1 MPAPTKIG
9 HWEGPLHRRCP
20 NSPAGSEWQTKKR
33 SKVVR
38 PVHTLVSRHRR
49 LLLASLSG
57 SERRGKLHPE
67 RPASCRRSV
76 VSSGRRLLLASL
88 TGSERRG
95 KLHPERPASCR
106 RSVVSGDRH
115 LLLASLT
122 GSERR
127 GKLHPERPAS
137 CRRSV
142 VSGDRRL
149 LLASLTGSERRGK
162 LHPERPASCRRSV
175 VSGDRR
181 LLLAS
186 LTGSERRGKLHPE
199 RPASCRRSDPMMLLS
214 QPAPDGEDS
223 SIRLASSSTTHST
236 TRPVLHGRKRCQCN
250 RCVVVGVVEY
260 VLCAMPTTAC

>member
-1 MPAPTKIG
+1 MSPYIKLAILYYFTEEPLALSVGTIHG
-9 HWEGPLHRRCP
+9 GPC
-20 NSPAGSEWQTKKR
+20 SGSA
-33 SKVVR
+33 R
-38 PVHTLVSRHRR
+38 PKTLLSGWSRPSLVSRPRR
-49 LLLASLSG
+49 
-57 SERRGKLHPE
+57 
-67 RPASCRRSV
+67 
-76 VSSGRRLLLASL
+76 
-88 TGSERRG
+88 
-95 KLHPERPASCR
+95 
-106 RSVVSGDRH
+106 

-186 LTGSERRGKLHPE
+186 LTGSDRRGKLHPERPASCRRSVVSGDRRLLLASLTGSERRGKLHPE
-199 RPASCRRSDPMMLLS
+199 RPASCRRSDPMMPIL
-214 QPAPDGEDS
+214 QPALGGEDS
-223 SIRLASSSTTHST
+223 SIRLASSSTTHS
-236 TRPVLHGRKRCQCN
+236 RPSFMAGNAANAIL
-250 RCVVVGVVEY
+250 GVSSS
-260 VLCAMPTTAC
+260 M

>member
-1 MPAPTKIG
+1 MSPYIKLAILYYFTEEPLALSVGTIHG
-9 HWEGPLHRRCP
+9 GPC
-20 NSPAGSEWQTKKR
+20 SGSA
-33 SKVVR
+33 R
-38 PVHTLVSRHRR
+38 PKTILSGWSRPSLVSR
-49 LLLASLSG
+49 
-57 SERRGKLHPE
+57 P
-67 RPASCRRSV
+67 
-76 VSSGRRLLLASL
+76 RRLLLASL
-88 TGSERRG
+88 TGRERRG

-106 RSVVSGDRH
+106 RSVVSGDRR

-199 RPASCRRSDPMMLLS
+199 RPASCRRSDPMMPIL
-214 QPAPDGEDS
+214 QPALGGEDS
-223 SIRLASSSTTHST
+223 SIRLASSSTTHS
-236 TRPVLHGRKRCQCN
+236 RPSFMAGNAANAIL
-250 RCVVVGVVEY
+250 GVSSS
-260 VLCAMPTTAC
+260 M

>member
-1 MPAPTKIG
+1 MS
-9 HWEGPLHRRCP
+9 CP
-20 NSPAGSEWQTKKR
+20 
-33 SKVVR
+33 
-38 PVHTLVSRHRR
+38 
-49 LLLASLSG
+49 
-57 SERRGKLHPE
+57 
-67 RPASCRRSV
+67 
-76 VSSGRRLLLASL
+76 RRLLLASL

-95 KLHPERPASCR
+95 RLHPERPASCR
-106 RSVVSGDRH
+106 RSVVSGDRR

-127 GKLHPERPAS
+127 GRLHPERPAS

-214 QPAPDGEDS
+214 QPTLGGEDS
-223 SIRLASSSTTHST
+223 SIRLASSSTTHSM
-236 TRPVLHGRKRCQCN
+236 TRPVLHGRKRCQRN
-250 RCVVVGVVEY
+250 PRCVVVSVVEY
-260 VLCAMPTTAC
+260 VLCAIPTTACLIRYIPILKFHRALHRASRLPCVSRVTSLITTVSAGLVTTKY

>member
-1 MPAPTKIG
+1 MGTIHG
-9 HWEGPLHRRCP
+9 GPC
-20 NSPAGSEWQTKKR
+20 SGSA
-33 SKVVR
+33 R
-38 PVHTLVSRHRR
+38 PKTILSGWSRPSLVSR
-49 LLLASLSG
+49 
-57 SERRGKLHPE
+57 P
-67 RPASCRRSV
+67 
-76 VSSGRRLLLASL
+76 RRLLLASL

-106 RSVVSGDRH
+106 RSVVSGDRR

-199 RPASCRRSDPMMLLS
+199 RPASCRRSDPMMPIL
-214 QPAPDGEDS
+214 QPALGGEDS
-223 SIRLASSSTTHST
+223 SIRLASSSTTHS
-236 TRPVLHGRKRCQCN
+236 RPSFMAGNAANAIL
-250 RCVVVGVVEY
+250 GVSSS
-260 VLCAMPTTAC
+260 M

>member
-1 MPAPTKIG
+1 MSPYIKLAILYYFTEEPLALSVGTIHG
-9 HWEGPLHRRCP
+9 GPC
-20 NSPAGSEWQTKKR
+20 SGSA
-33 SKVVR
+33 R
-38 PVHTLVSRHRR
+38 PKTLLSGWSRPSLVSR
-49 LLLASLSG
+49 
-57 SERRGKLHPE
+57 P
-67 RPASCRRSV
+67 
-76 VSSGRRLLLASL
+76 RRLLLASL
-88 TGSERRG
+88 TGSEGRG

-106 RSVVSGDRH
+106 RSVVSGDRR

-122 GSERR
+122 GSEGR

-186 LTGSERRGKLHPE
+186 LTGSDRRGNLHPE
-199 RPASCRRSDPMMLLS
+199 RPASCRRSDPMMPIL
-214 QPAPDGEDS
+214 QPALGGEDS
-223 SIRLASSSTTHST
+223 SIRLASSSTTHS
-236 TRPVLHGRKRCQCN
+236 RPSFMAGNAANAIL
-250 RCVVVGVVEY
+250 GVSSS
-260 VLCAMPTTAC
+260 M

>member
-1 MPAPTKIG
+1 MSPYIKLAILYYFTEEPLALSVGTIHG
-9 HWEGPLHRRCP
+9 GPC
-20 NSPAGSEWQTKKR
+20 SGSA
-33 SKVVR
+33 R
-38 PVHTLVSRHRR
+38 PKTILSGWSRPSLVSR
-49 LLLASLSG
+49 
-57 SERRGKLHPE
+57 P
-67 RPASCRRSV
+67 
-76 VSSGRRLLLASL
+76 RRLLLASL

-106 RSVVSGDRH
+106 RSVVSGDRR

-199 RPASCRRSDPMMLLS
+199 RPASCRRSDPMMPIL
-214 QPAPDGEDS
+214 QPALGGEDS
-223 SIRLASSSTTHST
+223 SIRLASSSTTHS
-236 TRPVLHGRKRCQCN
+236 RPSFMAGNAANAIL
-250 RCVVVGVVEY
+250 GVSSS
-260 VLCAMPTTAC
+260 M

>member
-1 MPAPTKIG
+1 MSPYIKLAILYYFTEEPLALSVGTIHG
-9 HWEGPLHRRCP
+9 GPC
-20 NSPAGSEWQTKKR
+20 SGSA
-33 SKVVR
+33 R
-38 PVHTLVSRHRR
+38 PKTLLSGWSRPSLVSRPRR
-49 LLLASLSG
+49 
-57 SERRGKLHPE
+57 
-67 RPASCRRSV
+67 
-76 VSSGRRLLLASL
+76 
-88 TGSERRG
+88 
-95 KLHPERPASCR
+95 
-106 RSVVSGDRH
+106 

-186 LTGSERRGKLHPE
+186 LTGSDRRGKLHPE
-199 RPASCRRSDPMMLLS
+199 RPASCRRSDPMMPIL
-214 QPAPDGEDS
+214 QPALGGEDS
-223 SIRLASSSTTHST
+223 SIRLASSSTTHS
-236 TRPVLHGRKRCQCN
+236 RPSFMAGNAANAIL
-250 RCVVVGVVEY
+250 GVSSS
-260 VLCAMPTTAC
+260 M

>member
-1 MPAPTKIG
+1 MSPYIKLAILYYFTEEPLALSVGTIHG
-9 HWEGPLHRRCP
+9 GPC
-20 NSPAGSEWQTKKR
+20 SGSA
-33 SKVVR
+33 R
-38 PVHTLVSRHRR
+38 PKTI
-49 LLLASLSG
+49 LSG
-57 SERRGKLHPE
+57 WS
-67 RPASCRRSV
+67 RPSLLSRP
-76 VSSGRRLLLASL
+76 RRLLLASL

-106 RSVVSGDRH
+106 RSVVSGDRR

-199 RPASCRRSDPMMLLS
+199 RPASCRRSDPMMPIL
-214 QPAPDGEDS
+214 QPALGGEDS
-223 SIRLASSSTTHST
+223 SIRLASSSTTHS
-236 TRPVLHGRKRCQCN
+236 RPSFMAGNAANAIL
-250 RCVVVGVVEY
+250 GVSSS
-260 VLCAMPTTAC
+260 M

>member
-1 MPAPTKIG
+1 MSPYIKLAILYYFTEEPLALSVGTIHG
-9 HWEGPLHRRCP
+9 GPC
-20 NSPAGSEWQTKKR
+20 SGSA
-33 SKVVR
+33 R
-38 PVHTLVSRHRR
+38 PKTLLSGWSRPSLVSR
-49 LLLASLSG
+49 
-57 SERRGKLHPE
+57 P
-67 RPASCRRSV
+67 
-76 VSSGRRLLLASL
+76 RRLLLASL

-106 RSVVSGDRH
+106 RSVVSGDRR

-199 RPASCRRSDPMMLLS
+199 RPASCRRSDPMMPIL
-214 QPAPDGEDS
+214 QPALGGEDS
-223 SIRLASSSTTHST
+223 SIRLASSSTTHS
-236 TRPVLHGRKRCQCN
+236 RPSFMAGNAANAIL
-250 RCVVVGVVEY
+250 GVSSS
-260 VLCAMPTTAC
+260 M

>member
-1 MPAPTKIG
+1 MSPYIKLAILYYFTEEPLALSVGTIHG
-9 HWEGPLHRRCP
+9 GPC
-20 NSPAGSEWQTKKR
+20 SGSA
-33 SKVVR
+33 R
-38 PVHTLVSRHRR
+38 PKTLLSGWSRPSLVSRPRR
-49 LLLASLSG
+49 
-57 SERRGKLHPE
+57 
-67 RPASCRRSV
+67 
-76 VSSGRRLLLASL
+76 
-88 TGSERRG
+88 
-95 KLHPERPASCR
+95 
-106 RSVVSGDRH
+106 

-199 RPASCRRSDPMMLLS
+199 RPASCRRSVVSGDRRLLLASLTGSDRRGNLHPERPASCRRSDPMMPIL
-214 QPAPDGEDS
+214 QPALGGEDS
-223 SIRLASSSTTHST
+223 SIRLASSSTTHS
-236 TRPVLHGRKRCQCN
+236 RPSFMAGNAANAIL
-250 RCVVVGVVEY
+250 GVSSS
-260 VLCAMPTTAC
+260 M

>member
-1 MPAPTKIG
+1 MSPYIKLAILYYFTEEPLALSVGTIHG
-9 HWEGPLHRRCP
+9 GPC
-20 NSPAGSEWQTKKR
+20 SGSA
-33 SKVVR
+33 R
-38 PVHTLVSRHRR
+38 PKTILCGWSRPSLVSRPRR
-49 LLLASLSG
+49 
-57 SERRGKLHPE
+57 
-67 RPASCRRSV
+67 
-76 VSSGRRLLLASL
+76 
-88 TGSERRG
+88 
-95 KLHPERPASCR
+95 
-106 RSVVSGDRH
+106 

-186 LTGSERRGKLHPE
+186 LTGSDRRGKLYPE
-199 RPASCRRSDPMMLLS
+199 RPASCRRSDPMMPIL
-214 QPAPDGEDS
+214 QPALGGEDS
-223 SIRLASSSTTHST
+223 SIRLASSSTTHS
-236 TRPVLHGRKRCQCN
+236 RPSLMAGN
-250 RCVVVGVVEY
+250 AANAILGVSSS
-260 VLCAMPTTAC
+260 M

>member
-1 MPAPTKIG
+1 MSPYIKLAILYYFTEEPLALSVGTIHG
-9 HWEGPLHRRCP
+9 GPC
-20 NSPAGSEWQTKKR
+20 SGSA
-33 SKVVR
+33 R
-38 PVHTLVSRHRR
+38 PKTLLSGWSRPSLVSRPRR
-49 LLLASLSG
+49 
-57 SERRGKLHPE
+57 
-67 RPASCRRSV
+67 
-76 VSSGRRLLLASL
+76 
-88 TGSERRG
+88 
-95 KLHPERPASCR
+95 
-106 RSVVSGDRH
+106 

-199 RPASCRRSDPMMLLS
+199 RPASCRRSVVSGDRRLLLASLTGSDRRGNLHPERPTSCRRSDPMMPIL
-214 QPAPDGEDS
+214 QPALGGEDS
-223 SIRLASSSTTHST
+223 SIRLASSSTTHS
-236 TRPVLHGRKRCQCN
+236 RPSFIAGNAANAIL
-250 RCVVVGVVEY
+250 GVSSS
-260 VLCAMPTTAC
+260 M

>member
-1 MPAPTKIG
+1 MSPYIKLAILYYFTEEPLALSVGTIHG
-9 HWEGPLHRRCP
+9 GPC
-20 NSPAGSEWQTKKR
+20 SGSA
-33 SKVVR
+33 R
-38 PVHTLVSRHRR
+38 PKTILSGWSRPSLVSR
-49 LLLASLSG
+49 
-57 SERRGKLHPE
+57 P
-67 RPASCRRSV
+67 
-76 VSSGRRLLLASL
+76 RRLLLASL

-106 RSVVSGDRH
+106 RSVVSGDRR

-199 RPASCRRSDPMMLLS
+199 RPASCRRSDPMMTIL
-214 QPAPDGEDS
+214 QPALGGEDS
-223 SIRLASSSTTHST
+223 SIRLASSSTTHS
-236 TRPVLHGRKRCQCN
+236 RPSFMAGNAANAIL
-250 RCVVVGVVEY
+250 GVSSS
-260 VLCAMPTTAC
+260 M

>member
-1 MPAPTKIG
+1 MSPYIKLAILYYFTEEPLALSVGTIHG
-9 HWEGPLHRRCP
+9 GPC
-20 NSPAGSEWQTKKR
+20 SGSA
-33 SKVVR
+33 R
-38 PVHTLVSRHRR
+38 PKTILSGWSRPSLVSRPRR
-49 LLLASLSG
+49 
-57 SERRGKLHPE
+57 
-67 RPASCRRSV
+67 
-76 VSSGRRLLLASL
+76 
-88 TGSERRG
+88 
-95 KLHPERPASCR
+95 
-106 RSVVSGDRH
+106 

-186 LTGSERRGKLHPE
+186 LTGSERRGKLYPERPASCRRSVVSGDRRLLLASLTGSERRGKLHPE
-199 RPASCRRSDPMMLLS
+199 RPASCRRSDPMMPIL
-214 QPAPDGEDS
+214 QPALGGEDS
-223 SIRLASSSTTHST
+223 SIRLASSSTTHS
-236 TRPVLHGRKRCQCN
+236 RPSFMAGNAANAIL
-250 RCVVVGVVEY
+250 GVSSS
-260 VLCAMPTTAC
+260 M

>member
-1 MPAPTKIG
+1 MSPYIKLAILYYFTEEPLALSVGTIHG
-9 HWEGPLHRRCP
+9 GPC
-20 NSPAGSEWQTKKR
+20 SGSA
-33 SKVVR
+33 R
-38 PVHTLVSRHRR
+38 PKTLLSGWSRPSLVSRPRR
-49 LLLASLSG
+49 
-57 SERRGKLHPE
+57 
-67 RPASCRRSV
+67 
-76 VSSGRRLLLASL
+76 
-88 TGSERRG
+88 
-95 KLHPERPASCR
+95 
-106 RSVVSGDRH
+106 

-199 RPASCRRSDPMMLLS
+199 RPASCRRSDPMMPIL
-214 QPAPDGEDS
+214 QPALGGEDS
-223 SIRLASSSTTHST
+223 SIRLASSSTTHS
-236 TRPVLHGRKRCQCN
+236 RPSFMAGNAANAIL
-250 RCVVVGVVEY
+250 GVSSS
-260 VLCAMPTTAC
+260 M

>member
-1 MPAPTKIG
+1 MSPYIKLAILYYFTEEPLALSVGTIHG
-9 HWEGPLHRRCP
+9 GPC
-20 NSPAGSEWQTKKR
+20 SGSA
-33 SKVVR
+33 R
-38 PVHTLVSRHRR
+38 PKTLLSGWSRPSLVSRPRR
-49 LLLASLSG
+49 
-57 SERRGKLHPE
+57 
-67 RPASCRRSV
+67 
-76 VSSGRRLLLASL
+76 
-88 TGSERRG
+88 
-95 KLHPERPASCR
+95 
-106 RSVVSGDRH
+106 

-186 LTGSERRGKLHPE
+186 LTGSDRRGNLHPERPASCRRSVVSGDRRLLLASLTGSERRGKLHPE
-199 RPASCRRSDPMMLLS
+199 RPASCRRSDPMMPIL
-214 QPAPDGEDS
+214 QPALGGEDS
-223 SIRLASSSTTHST
+223 SIRLASSSTTHS
-236 TRPVLHGRKRCQCN
+236 RPSFMAGNAANAIL
-250 RCVVVGVVEY
+250 GVSSS
-260 VLCAMPTTAC
+260 M